1 MSNMKPKILLCMLLF
16 MPVTSGIIEGQQP
29 GKSPPVRELTAA
41 VPRVRFVSG
50 KSALKI
56 PFELFGNL
64 ILLQVR
70 VNHSDS
76 LRFILDTGADT
87 SVIDEQRAKGLGLT
101 PQGKIVASGAAG
113 SAEATFTKG
122 VSVSLPGV
130 EVLDQTIYVLPLGSL
145 SALGR
150 KIDGVLGNDVL
161 KEFVLEI
168 DYSARTI
175 NLYEPRGYRYS
186 GTGKIIPLTIDEG
199 LLFVRAS
206 VTPQGRAP
214 IEAKFEIDS
223 GSTGAILLNTPFV
236 ESHKLLATVPK
247 TVQTNSG
254 GVGGTAK
261 MLIGRVNK
269 VRLGRFVIDHPIT
282 HFSQAREG
290 DYASSKYDGLIG
302 DRILSR
308 FRVIVDYS
316 RRRMMLEPTRHF
328 AEPYEIDMS
337 GMELVTDGN
346 DLLID
351 DVDEHGSAAEAGVQ
365 EGDILVSIN
374 GRTAAEFTLDQIRAM
389 LMQEGKEYSLSLKRA
404 GKMLQIRLRLKRII

>member
-1 MSNMKPKILLCMLLF
+1 MKPMTLLCMLLF
-16 MPVTSGIIEGQQP
+16 IPVTGVIVEEQQP
-29 GKSPPVRELTAA
+29 GKSPPDRELKRV

-70 VNHSDS
+70 VNDSDA

-87 SVIDEQRAKGLGLT
+87 SVIDAQRAEGLGLT

-113 SAEATFTKG
+113 SAEATFTRG

-130 EVLDQTIYVLPLGSL
+130 EVLDQTIYVLPLESL

-150 KIDGVLGNDVL
+150 RIDGVLGNDVL

-186 GTGKIIPLTIDEG
+186 GTGKIIPLTMDEG

-206 VTPQGRAP
+206 ITPQGRAP
-214 IEAKFEIDS
+214 IEARFEIDS

-247 TVQTNSG
+247 TIQTNSG

-261 MLIGRVNK
+261 MLIGRVNN
-269 VRLGRFVIDHPIT
+269 VRLGRFLINHPIT
-282 HFSQAREG
+282 HFSQATEG

-302 DRILSR
+302 DRILGR

-316 RRRMMLEPTRHF
+316 RRQMILEPTPHF
-328 AEPYEIDMS
+328 AEPYEVDMS
-337 GMELVTDGN
+337 GMELVTDGD

-351 DVDEHGSAAEAGVQ
+351 DVDEHSSAVEAGVQ

-374 GRTAAEFTLDQIRAM
+374 GRPAAEFSLDQIRTM
-389 LMQEGKEYSLSLKRA
+389 FMQDGKEYSLTVKRE
-404 GKMLQIRLRLKRII
+404 GKLLPIRLKLKRII

>member
-1 MSNMKPKILLCMLLF
+1 
-16 MPVTSGIIEGQQP
+16 
-29 GKSPPVRELTAA
+29 
-41 VPRVRFVSG
+41 
-50 KSALKI
+50 LKI
-56 PFELFGNL
+56 PFESFGNL
-64 ILLQVR
+64 VFLQVR
-70 VNHSDS
+70 VNDSDA

-87 SVIDEQRAKGLGLT
+87 SVIDAQRAKALGLT

-130 EVLDQTIYVLPLGSL
+130 NLLDQTIYVLPLESL
-145 SALGR
+145 SVLGR

-168 DYSARTI
+168 NYSARTV
-175 NLYEPRGYRYS
+175 NLYEPRSYRYA

-206 VTPQGRAP
+206 ITPQGRAP
-214 IEAKFEIDS
+214 IEARFEIDS

-236 ESHKLLATVPK
+236 ASHRLLATVPK
-247 TVQTNSG
+247 TIQTNSG
-254 GVGGTAK
+254 GVGGTAR
-261 MLIGRVNK
+261 MLIGRVSN

-282 HFSQAREG
+282 HFSQATEG

-302 DRILSR
+302 DRILGR

-316 RRRMMLEPTRHF
+316 RRRMILEPTPRF
-328 AEPYEIDMS
+328 AEPFEIDMS
-337 GMELVTDGN
+337 GMELVTDGD

-351 DVDEHGSAAEAGVQ
+351 DVDEHSSATEAGVRG
-365 EGDILVSIN
+365 GDILAAIN
-374 GRTAAEFTLDQIRAM
+374 GRPATEFSLDQIRTM
-389 LMQEGKEYSLSLKRA
+389 FMQDGKEYSLTVKRE
-404 GKMLQIRLRLKRII
+404 GKPLQIRLKLKRII

>member
-1 MSNMKPKILLCMLLF
+1 MLLF

-29 GKSPPVRELTAA
+29 AKSPPARELTAA
-41 VPRVRFVSG
+41 VHRVRFVSG

-56 PFELFGNL
+56 PFEFFGNL
-64 ILLQVR
+64 MLLQVR
-70 VNHSDS
+70 VNDSVS

-87 SVIDEQRAKGLGLT
+87 SVIDAQRAKALGLT
-101 PQGKIVASGAAG
+101 PQGKIVTSGAAG

-130 EVLDQTIYVLPLGSL
+130 KVLDQTIYVLPLDSL

-168 DYSARTI
+168 DYSAGTI
-175 NLYEPRGYRYS
+175 NLYEPHGYRYS
-186 GTGKIIPLTIDEG
+186 GAGKIIPLTIDDV

-247 TVQTNSG
+247 TIQTNSG
-254 GVGGTAK
+254 GIGGTAK
-261 MLIGRVNK
+261 MLIGRVSN
-269 VRLGRFVIDHPIT
+269 VRLGWFLIDHPIT
-282 HFSQAREG
+282 HFSQATEG

-316 RRRMMLEPTRHF
+316 RRRMILEPTPHF

-337 GMELVTDGN
+337 GMELVTDGD

-351 DVDEHGSAAEAGVQ
+351 DVDEHSSAAEAGVRD
-365 EGDILVSIN
+365 GDILIAVN
-374 GRTAAEFTLDQIRAM
+374 GRPAVEFSLDQIRNM
-389 LMQEGKEYSLSLKRA
+389 FMHDGKEFSLTLKRD
-404 GKMLQIRLRLKRII
+404 GKLMPIRLKLKRII